1 MHEFAEFHQ
10 KVITWEKE
18 SSDRKKTTD
27 ELHKRF
33 ETLKETIDDSLPAV
47 ERYVERID
55 NHISNHQKKVATL
68 SEAVAEYLEL
78 NLKDK
83 LVLRAAS
90 KLHDVG
96 KVCVPSEIL
105 NKPGSLTKLE
115 YDITQFHSYI
125 GYKIIAKIRVMKEAA
140 KIVLQHHERIDGSG
154 YPAGLK
160 GNEIDIGAKILAVA
174 DVLEAMTSSQP
185 YRFSHNLKKTLE
197 EISKGKGV
205 QYDPDVVDACIKL
218 FEKKILNF

>member
-125 GYKIIAKIRVMKEAA
+125 GYKIIAKIRVMKEAS

-185 YRFSHNLKKTLE
+185 YRFSHDLKKTLE

>member
-1 MHEFAEFHQ
+1 MHEFAEFRQ
-10 KVITWEKE
+10 KVVNWEKE
-18 SSDRKKTTD
+18 SSDRKNTAD

-33 ETLKETIDDSLPAV
+33 ETLKETIGDSLPAV

-68 SEAVAEYLEL
+68 SEAVAGYMEL

-125 GYKIIAKIRVMKEAA
+125 GYKIIAKIGVMKEAA

-185 YRFSHNLKKTLE
+185 YRFSHDLKKTLE
-197 EISKGKGV
+197 EISKGKGI
-205 QYDPDVVDACIKL
+205 QYDPDVVDACIEL
-218 FEKKILNF
+218 FGEKNKNF

>member
-1 MHEFAEFHQ
+1 MHEFAEFRQ
-10 KVITWEKE
+10 KVVNWEKE
-18 SSDRKKTTD
+18 SSDRKNTAD

-33 ETLKETIDDSLPAV
+33 ETLKETIGDSLPAV

-68 SEAVAEYLEL
+68 SEAVAEYMEL

-83 LVLRAAS
+83 LVLGAAS

-125 GYKIIAKIRVMKEAA
+125 GYKIIAKIGVMKEAA

-185 YRFSHNLKKTLE
+185 YRFSHDLKKTLE
-197 EISKGKGV
+197 EISKGKGI
-205 QYDPDVVDACIKL
+205 QYDPDVVDACIEL
-218 FEKKILNF
+218 FGEKNKNF

>member
-1 MHEFAEFHQ
+1 MHEFAEFRQ
-10 KVITWEKE
+10 KVIDWEKE
-18 SSDRKKTTD
+18 SSNRKDTAD

-47 ERYVERID
+47 ERYVESID

-68 SEAVAEYLEL
+68 SEAVAEYMEL

-96 KVCVPSEIL
+96 KVCIPSEIL

-125 GYKIIAKIRVMKEAA
+125 GYKIIAKIRVMKEAS

>member
-140 KIVLQHHERIDGSG
+140 KIVLHERIDGSG